1 MLSNRLGDN
10 VAVLF
15 VMAATFMMATQDALI
30 KLLTS
35 DVSIWQLFVIRSLLS
50 ISVLCAFACVFPL
63 RESLLPTQRKWS
75 LLRSSLMTFMY
86 LAYFTAL
93 SLLDLSMVAAAYY
106 TSPIFIALI
115 AFYLARQINL
125 WQIAFIGVGFVGV
138 LIIINPFS
146 DTLTAWVFVPILSA
160 ILYASAMVLTK
171 VKCQDESPLSLVLS
185 LNVGSLFYS
194 TLALLIIHGFGIMS
208 DEHYLLKPWRPL
220 PLDTWGWI
228 SLLVLLNVGIHWFLS
243 KAYQIG
249 KPVVVAGFDYSYLLF
264 AAFWGY
270 VLLDEQVAVNTIIG
284 AVLIGASGILLLKSQ
299 KRSQL

>member
-50 ISVLCAFACVFPL
+50 IAVLCAFACVFPL

-270 VLLDEQVAVNTIIG
+270 VLLGEQVAVNTIIG

>member
-270 VLLDEQVAVNTIIG
+270 VLLGEQVAVNTIIG

>member
-270 VLLDEQVAVNTIIG
+270 VLLGEQVAVNTIIG
-284 AVLIGASGILLLKSQ
+284 AVLIDASGILLLKSQ